1 MTVRTTE
8 TIVHFSHTFAIEGIE
23 RSLPAGDYR
32 IVTEEEPVE
41 GLSFLAYRR
50 TATSIVL
57 PLNFERPISP
67 RADRFAS
74 VEVVRI
80 APADLA
86 RALKRDAEQPPL
98 ANSLPL
104 PL

>member
-1 MTVRTTE
+1 VTTRTTD
-8 TIVHFSHTFAIEGIE
+8 TIVRFAHPFSIEGVA

-32 IVTEEEPVE
+32 VTTEEEEIE
-41 GLSFLAYRR
+41 GLSFMAYRR
-50 TATSIVL
+50 ISTSIVL
-57 PLNFERPISP
+57 PTHWHEPISP

-86 RALKRDAEQPPL
+86 RAQQRDAEQT
-98 ANSLPL
+98 AAASS
-104 PL
+104 